1 MRAIRCHGSGDIAD
15 LTLEE
20 IPSPIPRAD
29 EVKIRVEACGV
40 GFPDLL
46 IAQGRY
52 QLKPAPPFT
61 LGGEFAGVVVEAGE
75 NVTGLQRGD
84 RVAGFTDIGAFAD
97 EMAAPAARAHRV
109 PDGVSMEAA
118 AAFTLNYATAYA
130 GLKTCAGLQ
139 KGERLLVLGAA
150 GGVGLAATELGKL
163 MGAWVI
169 AAASSEEK
177 LTLCRRYGADET
189 INYAE
194 VDLRDAIRTLTG
206 NRGVDVVIDPVGG
219 QWSEAAFRG
228 TAWRGRHVVLGFAA
242 GQIHKLP
249 LNLPLL
255 KGSSMMGI
263 SIGELARRAPDAYAE
278 NIAELLGW
286 LGDGSLRPFVGKVF
300 PLADAPQALVDL
312 AARRTIG
319 KSLIR
324 VQAG

>member
-1 MRAIRCHGSGDIAD
+1 MKAIRCHGSGDIAD
-15 LTLEE
+15 LTLED
-20 IPSPIPRAD
+20 IPSPIATAD
-29 EVKIRVEACGV
+29 EVRIRVQACGV

-61 LGGEFAGVVVEAGE
+61 LGGEFAGVVVEAGAS
-75 NVTGLQRGD
+75 VTSLQRGD
-84 RVAGFTDIGAFAD
+84 RVAGFTDIGAFAE
-97 EMAAPAARAHRV
+97 EMVAPAARAHRV
-109 PDGVSMEAA
+109 PDRVSMEAA

-130 GLKTCAGLQ
+130 GLKTCAGLR

-150 GGVGLAATELGKL
+150 GGIGLAAVELGKL
-163 MGAWVI
+163 MGASVI

-177 LTLCRRYGADET
+177 LALCRRYGADET

-194 VDLRDAIRTLTG
+194 VDLRDAIRNLTG

-228 TAWRGRHVVLGFAA
+228 MAWRGRHVVLGFAA

-255 KGSSMMGI
+255 KGASMMGI

-286 LGDGSLRPFVGKVF
+286 LGDGLLRPFVGKVF
-300 PLADAPQALVDL
+300 PLEDAPQALRDL

-319 KSLIR
+319 KSLIQ
-324 VQAG
+324 VHAG

>member
-1 MRAIRCHGSGDIAD
+1 MKAIRCHGSGEVAD

-20 IPSPIPRAD
+20 IPSPIARAD
-29 EVKIRVEACGV
+29 EVKIRLEACGV

-52 QLKPAPPFT
+52 QLKPKPPFT
-61 LGGEFAGVVVEAGE
+61 LGGEFAGVVVAAGE
-75 NVTGLQRGD
+75 NVADLQRGD
-84 RVAGFTDIGAFAD
+84 RVAGFTDIGAFAE
-97 EMAAPAARAHRV
+97 EMVAPAARAHRV
-109 PDGVSMEAA
+109 PDGVSLEAA

-130 GLKTCAGLQ
+130 GLKTCAGLR

-163 MGAWVI
+163 MGARVI

-177 LTLCRRYGADET
+177 LTFCRRYGADET
-189 INYAE
+189 INYAQ
-194 VDLRDAIRTLTG
+194 VDLREAIRTLTE

-242 GQIHKLP
+242 GHIHKLP

-255 KGSSMMGI
+255 KGSSVMGI
-263 SIGELARRAPDAYAE
+263 SIGELAKRAPDVHAE
-278 NIAELLGW
+278 NIAALLGW
-286 LGDGSLRPFVGKVF
+286 LGDGLLRPSVGKVF
-300 PLADAPQALVDL
+300 RLEDARQVLVDL
-312 AARRTIG
+312 AERRTIG
-319 KSLIR
+319 KSVIQ
-324 VQAG
+324 VHAD